1 MNEWKY
7 FEYFQDYIIFFQ
19 FAQIVTT
26 ILFLANV
33 DEGTNGI
40 FAAHM
45 KFNKHIHLFFYKTY
59 DEIFEYDILK

>member
-1 MNEWKY
+1 M
-7 FEYFQDYIIFFQ
+7 
-19 FAQIVTT
+19 TT

-45 KFNKHIHLFFYKTY
+45 KFNKHIHLFFYKTD